1 MKSEKSTAQ
10 NYLIPVMI
18 RYQVHP
24 SAGTQ
29 TDSSYRFWVYPIPY
43 RLATRTSCA
52 WREGIEIGWI
62 EAYGYPNVQVFGDH
76 ISRGTN
82 YGHICPF
89 PHGWRRYKRS
99 DSLINCS
106 QLLNQKQRPLPFPFS
121 EYVSGLLIT
130 CILCVCA
137 SWILETEKNR
147 RPFGTKHDFI
157 STLNEVCQGP

>member
-1 MKSEKSTAQ
+1 MKIEKSTAQ

-18 RYQVHP
+18 RHQVHP
-24 SAGTQ
+24 STGTQ

-82 YGHICPF
+82 YALGAI
-89 PHGWRRYKRS
+89 YV
-99 DSLINCS
+99 
-106 QLLNQKQRPLPFPFS
+106 LLLTDGDGIRGRIHS
-121 EYVSGLLIT
+121 
-130 CILCVCA
+130 
-137 SWILETEKNR
+137 
-147 RPFGTKHDFI
+147 
-157 STLNEVCQGP
+157 